1 MPVMR
6 LQDYMKAAGL
16 RDEDLAGMLGIHPRS
31 LQKLRDR
38 RRLPRLGLAWRIHCV
53 TKGAVGLPDW
63 FDDDGSCSAAA

>member
-1 MPVMR
+1 
-6 LQDYMKAAGL
+6 
-16 RDEDLAGMLGIHPRS
+16 MLGIHPRS

-38 RRLPRLGLAWRIHCV
+38 QRLPRLGLAWRIHCV